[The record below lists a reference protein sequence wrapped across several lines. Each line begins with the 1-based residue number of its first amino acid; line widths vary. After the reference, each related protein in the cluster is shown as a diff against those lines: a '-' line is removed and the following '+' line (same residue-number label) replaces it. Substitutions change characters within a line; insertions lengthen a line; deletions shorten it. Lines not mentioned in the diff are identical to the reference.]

1 MARQTFTLGRLFD
14 IRVGV
19 HVSWLA
25 VYAFMT
31 FALARGLG
39 MLAPAEAFAFGAVCA
54 LALFASV
61 VAHELAHALVARRFG
76 VRTNAIT
83 LFLFGGVATLERE
96 PSSPKA
102 DALIALAG
110 PAMSAVLAVLAFA
123 LLFALERFTPDGAL
137 RGALGLLGSY
147 VMLANAVLAV
157 FNLIPA
163 YPMDGGRVLRALIW
177 RRTGDHTG
185 ATNAAS
191 RVGVFF
197 ALLFVAA
204 GVFVVAA
211 THDLTYGWYV
221 ILGAFLLRQ
230 GWSHER
236 LTRRPE
242 MKSPPAQVPAGMFRS
257 VEPRRAS

>member
-1 MARQTFTLGRLFD
+1 MAQQTLTLGRLFD

-31 FALARGLG
+31 VALARGLG
-39 MLAPAEAFAFGAVCA
+39 MLPPPQAYALGAVCA

-76 VRTNAIT
+76 VRTDAIT

-96 PSSPKA
+96 PASPKA
-102 DALIALAG
+102 DALIAAAGPLFSAALALAG
-110 PAMSAVLAVLAFA
+110 LLPVMLVDRLAA
-123 LLFALERFTPDGAL
+123 PGAL
-137 RGALGLLGSY
+137 REAVGLLGTY
-147 VMLANAVLAV
+147 VVLANGVLAL
-157 FNLIPA
+157 FNAIPA
-163 YPMDGGRVLRALIW
+163 YPMDGGRVLRALLW
-177 RRTGDHTG
+177 RRSSDRDA

-191 RVGVFF
+191 RVGIVF

-204 GVFVVAA
+204 GVLVVAA
-211 THDLTYGWYV
+211 THDIVYGWYA

-230 GWSHER
+230 GWSQER
-236 LTRRPE
+236 ATR
-242 MKSPPAQVPAGMFRS
+242 PAHSDTEAVAPA
-257 VEPRRAS
+257 

>member
-1 MARQTFTLGRLFD
+1 VARQTLFLGRLFD

-31 FALARGLG
+31 IALARALG
-39 MLAPAEAFAFGAVCA
+39 MLPPTEAYAFGAVCA

-76 VRTNAIT
+76 VQTSAIT

-102 DALIALAG
+102 DALVALAG
-110 PAMSAVLAVLAFA
+110 PAMSAVLAVVSLVAVA
-123 LLFALERFTPDGAL
+123 VIDRFLPDSQVHD
-137 RGALGLLGSY
+137 ALGLLGTY
-147 VMLANAVLAV
+147 VVLANAVLAA
-157 FNLIPA
+157 FNVLPA
-163 YPMDGGRVLRALIW
+163 YPMDGGRVLRAILW
-177 RRTGDHTG
+177 HRSRDRDA

-191 RVGVFF
+191 RVGIVF

-211 THDLTYGWYV
+211 THELTYGWYV
-221 ILGAFLLRQ
+221 LLGAFLLRQ
-230 GWSHER
+230 GASQER
-236 LTRRPE
+236 ATRPAAPLTE
-242 MKSPPAQVPAGMFRS
+242 TKVAVA
-257 VEPRRAS
+257 

>member
-1 MARQTFTLGRLFD
+1 MARQTFILGRLFD

-31 FALARGLG
+31 LGLARALA
-39 MLAPAEAFAFGAVCA
+39 MVSAPAALAFGAVCA

-76 VRTNAIT
+76 VQTSAIT

-96 PSSPKA
+96 PASPKA

-110 PAMSAVLAVLAFA
+110 PAMSAALAALAFG
-123 LLFALERFTPDGAL
+123 LLFALDRFTPGGAV
-137 RGALGLLGSY
+137 RDATGLLVTY
-147 VMLANAVLAV
+147 VVLANAVLAV

-177 RRTGDHTG
+177 RRTRDHAA
-185 ATNAAS
+185 ATSAAS
-191 RVGVFF
+191 RTGIVF

-204 GVFVVAA
+204 GVFAVAA
-211 THDLTYGWYV
+211 TREWTYGWYV

-230 GWSHER
+230 GLSHER
-236 LTRRPE
+236 
-242 MKSPPAQVPAGMFRS
+242 A
-257 VEPRRAS
+257 RRARPPSDREALAPA

>member
-1 MARQTFTLGRLFD
+1 MARQTFVLGRLFD

-31 FALARGLG
+31 FALARAVGTLSQPQ
-39 MLAPAEAFAFGAVCA
+39 AYAFGAVCA

-76 VRTNAIT
+76 VRTSAIT

-110 PAMSAVLAVLAFA
+110 PAMSAALAACALAVLIALDRFAPAGALPDALA
-123 LLFALERFTPDGAL
+123 LLA
-137 RGALGLLGSY
+137 SY
-147 VMLANAVLAV
+147 VMLANAVLAI
-157 FNLIPA
+157 FNVLPA

-177 RRTGDHTG
+177 RRSGDHVA
-185 ATNAAS
+185 ATTTAS
-191 RVGVFF
+191 RVGMIF

-204 GVFVVAA
+204 GVLVVAA
-211 THDLTYGWYV
+211 THDATYGWYV
-221 ILGAFLLRQ
+221 VLGAFLLRQ

-236 LTRRPE
+236 ATRTIV
-242 MKSPPAQVPAGMFRS
+242 PPPVQTEAPA
-257 VEPRRAS
+257 AA